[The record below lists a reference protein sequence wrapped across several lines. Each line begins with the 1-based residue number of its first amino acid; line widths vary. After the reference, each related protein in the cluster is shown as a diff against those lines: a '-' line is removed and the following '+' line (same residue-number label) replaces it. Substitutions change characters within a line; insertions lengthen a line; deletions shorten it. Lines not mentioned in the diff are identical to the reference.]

1 MHLHV
6 DLLCT
11 SFGLRLPC
19 VVLQLITNNGR
30 SVHPN
35 AVSIREQ
42 DPLERA
48 DWFQEGVH
56 HVPETED
63 FLHALGHWKSSD
75 HDLIW
80 RRWAVTLIIGFC

>member
-1 MHLHV
+1 M
-6 DLLCT
+6 
-11 SFGLRLPC
+11 
-19 VVLQLITNNGR
+19 VLQLITNNGR